1 MIVIK
6 FIAATVILALWLVL
20 TVLSAALLVDSIKY
34 FKKDK

>member
-1 MIVIK
+1 MLVIK

-20 TVLSAALLVDSIKY
+20 TVLSVALLVDSIKY